1 MRANAVCMPPTAA
14 VLGGPRAQSVL
25 PSCCWQLSVSAGL
38 TFPLAGC
45 PIWFCHRWSRAPRAR
60 VPCARM
66 LFHPACARARAA
78 LVACVR
84 GRASNRGAACA
95 ICFFYSS
102 AHAHAGLCRVHTRAR
117 STHAR
122 RLVGAYGPYVICVHT
137 YTYAY
142 IHICIRMFAGIYAF
156 GYTYAFVYT
165 YTYIHALYMHTYV
178 RMLTGT
184 DKYAHAA
191 MHRHIHTCI
200 HIHA

>member
-1 MRANAVCMPPTAA
+1 MRCGGSSSARATPASPRGMCVRKPRATASSRATASRKMPPRRH
-14 VLGGPRAQSVL
+14 VPRAHARAH
-25 PSCCWQLSVSAGL
+25 AG
-38 TFPLAGC
+38 GC
-45 PIWFCHRWSRAPRAR
+45 ACVGLRAR
-60 VPCARM
+60 LYGPHAT
-66 LFHPACARARAA
+66 A
-78 LVACVR
+78 ACVR

-156 GYTYAFVYT
+156 GYTYMHLYIHTHT
-165 YTYIHALYMHTYV
+165 YMPCTCIRMYACWQAQMNTHTQLCIGIYIHA
-178 RMLTGT
+178 
-184 DKYAHAA
+184 
-191 MHRHIHTCI
+191 
-200 HIHA
+200 